1 MITRVLNVIEKAL
14 YGLVEEQ
21 QATTNTL
28 CSLQKCF
35 ENQWKIIPKRSK
47 EKDKKIEVE
56 EVEKI
61 ARESD

>member
-1 MITRVLNVIEKAL
+1 
-14 YGLVEEQ
+14 
-21 QATTNTL
+21 L